1 MRYSL
6 FCAALLTGLVTSAAV
21 AEPGGVNAVYGP
33 SVEAGETEIELRSG
47 YFTGDSADGK
57 WAIVG
62 EYGYAFTDWWR
73 PAAIFELARDPGGD
87 AELEAVAIENVFDF
101 TATRNWPVHFGAYL
115 EYEANLLHDADEL
128 ELKLLSE
135 VNAGSTRLRVNLI
148 AEREVGGGT
157 VNEWEYGYAIQALVK
172 VRDELAVGLEAFGDA
187 GTSND
192 FGELSDQAAYLGPF
206 VEFEAFEIAGHDVE
220 IQAGYLFGNNDAA
233 ANGQARIKLE
243 LGF

>member
-1 MRYSL
+1 MRNSL
-6 FCAALLTGLVTSAAV
+6 FCAALLAGLFTSVAG
-21 AEPGGVNAVYGP
+21 AEPGGANVVYGP
-33 SVEAGETEIELRSG
+33 GVEAGETEIELRYG
-47 YFTGDSADGK
+47 HFNGGSADGK
-57 WAIVG
+57 WAVVG

-73 PAAIFELARDPGGD
+73 PAALFEIARDPSGD

-115 EYEANLLHDADEL
+115 EYEANLLHDADKL

-135 VNAGSTRLRVNLI
+135 VNSGPTRLRINLI

-172 VRDELAVGLEAFGDA
+172 VHDELAVGLEAFGDA
-187 GTSND
+187 GTSDD
-192 FGELSDQAAYLGPF
+192 FGELGDQAAYIGPF

-220 IQAGYLFGNNDAA
+220 IHAGYLFGNDDAA
-233 ANGQARIKLE
+233 ADGQARIKLE
-243 LGF
+243 LEF